1 MTSKVLLS
9 NLELTRRYF
18 STYSGIKLP
27 IKLSQPLEDN
37 SIANRNTYFI
47 GYYDKA
53 DVMIGFQKMVYGEIE
68 LQHYYV
74 FNIDGK
80 LTQAEITN
88 EEQEVTVLDF
98 KS

>member
-1 MTSKVLLS
+1 MKSKELLS

-27 IKLSQPLEDN
+27 IKLSQPLEEA

-80 LTQAEITN
+80 LIQAEITN
-88 EEQEVTVLDF
+88 VEQEVTVLDF
-98 KS
+98 NT

>member
-1 MTSKVLLS
+1 MSSKALLS
-9 NLELTRRYF
+9 DLELSRRYF

-27 IKLSQPLEDN
+27 IKLSQALEET

-53 DVMIGFQKMVYGEIE
+53 EVMIGFQKMVYGEIE

-80 LTQAEITN
+80 LIQAEITN
-88 EEQEVTVLDF
+88 EEQETTVLDF
-98 KS
+98 KA